1 MKTSKSIDRIV
12 SESVESHIQTC
23 LDRQS
28 KGFRVLE
35 VEVPLEYSSKV
46 FTKLNDEI
54 SYGERMYGWTFGVFS
69 SGEFEGKM
77 AQTFTVDDRLF
88 KRYFLKYT
96 L

>member
-1 MKTSKSIDRIV
+1 MKTSKSIDQIV
-12 SESVESHIQTC
+12 SESVENHVQTC

-35 VEVPLEYSSKV
+35 VEVPLEISSKV
-46 FTKLNDEI
+46 FAKLNDEI